1 MTRRLTRALTCHTP
15 AAATHAAPARITI
28 ACAAM
33 ENATASALGTPLTIR
48 SAAPAPAC
56 VAAPAG
62 AIGNAAD
69 AAEAQ
74 RNASASGNDAPTDN
88 ACNRT
93 KTARPRNAHDTEIKS
108 HACD

>member
-1 MTRRLTRALTCHTP
+1 MTRRLTPALTCHTP

-33 ENATASALGTPLTIR
+33 ENANASAFGTPLTIR
-48 SAAPAPAC
+48 IAAPAPAC

-69 AAEAQ
+69 AADAQ
-74 RNASASGNDAPTDN
+74 RNAKASGNDAPTAS
-88 ACNRT
+88 ACSRT
-93 KTARPRNAHDTEIKS
+93 KTASARSDHETEI
-108 HACD
+108 